1 LASANH
7 LSRPVKS
14 LVFLAAFAAFMLVF
28 TYSCRR
34 ITGFPREHVNEQTGN
49 GPLRLRQIDT
59 NNWKSSGKDAK
70 STGIAAMA
78 NTDWR

>member
-1 LASANH
+1 
-7 LSRPVKS
+7 
-14 LVFLAAFAAFMLVF
+14 
-28 TYSCRR
+28 
-34 ITGFPREHVNEQTGN
+34 
-49 GPLRLRQIDT
+49 LRLRQIDT